1 MLMSFFGALGSGPLV
16 GGDEVVE
23 DHQQEQGHAQEVG
36 EQSQLDVG
44 NHYEVWKM
52 ERELFIKILVLDNN
66 KLQMANGRQ

>member
-1 MLMSFFGALGSGPLV
+1 MLPPLCPLGV

-44 NHYEVWKM
+44 NHYEV
-52 ERELFIKILVLDNN
+52 
-66 KLQMANGRQ
+66 

>member
-1 MLMSFFGALGSGPLV
+1 MLPPLCPLGV

-52 ERELFIKILVLDNN
+52 ERELYKNISF
-66 KLQMANGRQ
+66 R